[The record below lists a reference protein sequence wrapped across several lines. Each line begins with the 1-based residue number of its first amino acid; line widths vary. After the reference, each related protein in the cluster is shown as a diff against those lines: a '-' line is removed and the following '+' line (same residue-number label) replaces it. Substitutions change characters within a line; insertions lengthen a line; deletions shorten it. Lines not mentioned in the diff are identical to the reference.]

1 MSEWHGW
8 GDGTVAM
15 HIGTLPGRKSV
26 CLYKHEG
33 SVVRTLAYFRDEADA
48 REAMAIFDTI
58 ILGKEVTDE

>member
-1 MSEWHGW
+1 
-8 GDGTVAM
+8 M